1 MDDPKTPQ
9 QPPPQQQ
16 PPQQQPQQQLPPQ
29 QLHVFRQFQQQQ
41 KAAVMAR
48 FPSNIDAHLLPLGSN
63 RPHLIPPNPNPSPT
77 FTTTPPPP
85 PPPPHLLK
93 LKVNSSPQPPS
104 SHPIHPPL
112 DVWRLQSNL
121 KRPFDVPLSD
131 KVADDA
137 VFTVRDRKVR
147 ISDRNAL
154 YALCRSWLKNG
165 YREES
170 QPHYGDASRSLP
182 KPLHLP
188 ESSSPER
195 KEIDDETDGED
206 ESALGTLCAEEL
218 LQRHVNRAKRV
229 RERLRAERLRRIERY
244 KSRLKLLLPSP
255 LEQCREDAGPP

>member
-1 MDDPKTPQ
+1 MDDAKTPQ
-9 QPPPQQQ
+9 QP
-16 PPQQQPQQQLPPQ
+16 PQQQLPPQ

-63 RPHLIPPNPNPSPT
+63 RPLLIPPNPNPNPN
-77 FTTTPPPP
+77 FTPPPP
-85 PPPPHLLK
+85 QPHLLK
-93 LKVNSSPQPPS
+93 LKVNPSPQPPS

-170 QPHYGDASRSLP
+170 QPHYGDVSRSLP

-229 RERLRAERLRRIERY
+229 RERY